1 MLLQFLFSNNSLEIL
16 NPSNAHKASKAP
28 KLLKLM
34 KLLKLL
40 NYINA
45 LKTFNVDSAPKTL
58 NANNDPT
65 TIGARSLTIPR
76 PGIGVGDSIAFY
88 VWFLR
93 IWYPHFMQHCASK
106 ISIEK

>member
-1 MLLQFLFSNNSLEIL
+1 MSTIDNIIPASIALSKVKYIYFVNNE
-16 NPSNAHKASKAP
+16 
-28 KLLKLM
+28 
-34 KLLKLL
+34 
-40 NYINA
+40 
-45 LKTFNVDSAPKTL
+45 
-58 NANNDPT
+58 PT